1 MNEGNYLGKGISFP
15 PRIGP
20 DGRIAWSAGAQNI
33 RESIRIILLTESWER
48 LKLPKFGGG
57 LSRFLFKPNTAATH
71 RQIQERI
78 VRALE
83 RWEPRIMVESVRVVR
98 DPADEQSAIIT
109 INYTL
114 VATGESDQLNMTFN
128 LAN

>member
-33 RESIRIILLTESWER
+33 RESIRIILLTESRER

>member
-1 MNEGNYLGKGISFP
+1 MDEGKYLGKGISFP

-33 RESIRIILLTESWER
+33 RESIRIILLTESRER
-48 LKLPKFGGG
+48 LKLPTFGGG
-57 LSRFLFKPNTAATH
+57 LGRFFFKPNTATTH

-83 RWEPRIMVESVRVVR
+83 RWEPRIAVESVRVVR

-128 LAN
+128 LSN

>member
-1 MNEGNYLGKGISFP
+1 MDEGKYLGKGISFP

-33 RESIRIILLTESWER
+33 RESIRIILLTESRER
-48 LKLPKFGGG
+48 LKLPTFGGG
-57 LSRFLFKPNTAATH
+57 LGRFLFKPNTATTH

-83 RWEPRIMVESVRVVR
+83 RWEPRIVVESVRVVR

-114 VATGESDQLNMTFN
+114 VATGENDKLNMTFN